1 MKLYIQRGCTASDA
15 VRIALNLKGIDFELI
30 DVDNTDQDLSDLPLI
45 NDLRVTPVLYDQQRM
60 QIESL
65 AIIEYL
71 DETYPDI
78 LMLPGTARDR
88 VRVRS
93 ISQVIISDIHPMLSP
108 RVRRYMEAEKQD
120 FDSETWTSH
129 WTHVGFGAIEQL
141 LADNPATGHF
151 CLGNTPTMADACLAP
166 QVWHSQKT
174 VLDLSRYPTV
184 KRVYENCL
192 KLEAFENVALELR

>member
-1 MKLYIQRGCTASDA
+1 MRLYIQRGCTASDA
-15 VRIALNLKGIDFELI
+15 VRVALNLKGIDYQLI
-30 DVDNTDQDLSDLPLI
+30 DINDTDADLSGVPLI

-71 DETYPDI
+71 DEVYPDVM
-78 LMLPGTARDR
+78 LLPGTARDR

-93 ISQVIISDIHPMLSP
+93 IAQVIISDINPMLTP
-108 RVRRYMEAEKQD
+108 RVRQYMATEETGLDAEA
-120 FDSETWTSH
+120 WTNH
-129 WTHVGFGAIEQL
+129 WVNLGFEAIEEL

-174 VLDLSRYPTV
+174 VLDLGRFPTV
-184 KRVYENCL
+184 QRVYENCL

>member
-1 MKLYIQRGCTASDA
+1 MRLYIQRGCTASDA
-15 VRIALNLKGIDFELI
+15 VRVALNLKGIDYQQI
-30 DVDNTDQDLSDLPLI
+30 DINDTDADLSDVPLI
-45 NDLRVTPVLYDQQRM
+45 NDLCVTPVLYDQQRM

-71 DETYPDI
+71 DEVYPDVM
-78 LMLPGTARDR
+78 LLPGTARDR

-93 ISQVIISDIHPMLSP
+93 ISQVIISDINPMLTP
-108 RVRRYMEAEKQD
+108 RVRKYLGEEANTVDAEA
-120 FDSETWTSH
+120 WTNH
-129 WTHVGFGAIEQL
+129 WVNLGFEAIEEL
-141 LADNPATGHF
+141 LADNPATGRF